1 MCFAKS
7 WDPNRIK
14 VKIYIHP
21 TAKPVFCKVRSVLYA
36 MTQIGGGI
44 GAVGEARYLDPVQF
58 AEWAASIMPV
68 LKSEILSKHMC
79 RFQNHHVQS
88 L

>member
-1 MCFAKS
+1 
-7 WDPNRIK
+7 
-14 VKIYIHP
+14 
-21 TAKPVFCKVRSVLYA
+21 